1 MTFSTV
7 LALVQEFASKKGL
20 PTPNALV
27 GSSNKDA
34 KQFLSLLKTLA
45 RDLGRYSWPAQRIRK
60 TWATVAAI
68 DQGTMETVWGVGT
81 RNLLQGTLWH
91 DDEQRA
97 IRGPV
102 SEQEW
107 QVARVSEMT
116 GDITVAWIG
125 GGNFWL
131 YPAPAAGENIS
142 AVIASEC
149 LFTSSGTPI
158 AAISADTDKFV
169 FPDEVVLVGL
179 EFFWNK
185 EKGESYEWEYRQYMG
200 LIGDNKAKDGGANL
214 QLDVPSYGNRPGIV
228 LPAGYV
234 VS

>member
-1 MTFSTV
+1 MSFTSV
-7 LALVQEFASKKGL
+7 LGLVQEFASKKGL

-34 KQFLSLLKTLA
+34 KQFLALLKTLA
-45 RDLGRYSWPAQRIRK
+45 RDLGRYSWPAQRVRK
-60 TWATVAAI
+60 TWSTVAAV
-68 DQGTMETVWGVGT
+68 DQGTIASVWGADC
-81 RNLLQGTLWH
+81 RNVIQGTIWH
-91 DDEQRA
+91 DDEQRT

-107 QVARVSEMT
+107 QTAITATMT

-131 YPAPAAGENIS
+131 YPAPEAGESVS
-142 AVIASEC
+142 AVIASEY
-149 LFTSSGTPI
+149 LFTSSGTPTATI
-158 AAISADTDKFV
+158 ASDGDKFV
-169 FPDEVVLVGL
+169 FPDEVTMVGL

-185 EKGESYEWEYRQYMG
+185 EKGEAYEWEYRQYMG
-200 LIGDNKAKDGGANL
+200 LIADNKAKDGGANL
-214 QLDVPSYGNRPGIV
+214 QLDVPAYGTRPGII

-234 VS
+234 VI